1 MTDVCKNL
9 ETSEFRIMTVA
20 TFKNSNLDSV
30 DVKDIKKANYL
41 LYLDAHWLRN
51 SVSSVASQDLE
62 S

>member
-1 MTDVCKNL
+1 
-9 ETSEFRIMTVA
+9 MTVA
-20 TFKNSNLDSV
+20 TFKNSNPDSV

-51 SVSSVASQDLE
+51 SVSPEASQDLE